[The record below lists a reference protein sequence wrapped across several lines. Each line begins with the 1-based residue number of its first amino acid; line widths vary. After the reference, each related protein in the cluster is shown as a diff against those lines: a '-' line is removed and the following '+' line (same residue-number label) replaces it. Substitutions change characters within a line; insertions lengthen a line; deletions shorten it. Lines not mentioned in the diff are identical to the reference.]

1 MRRTRRTTRTTRR
14 TRSEDDDIDEEGE
27 EDDASVEGEEEWS
40 CSSPPVDYWHHRLP
54 YQMLLAKLNRLLGV
68 FGHGPIDE
76 EGQTKS
82 MID

>member
-1 MRRTRRTTRTTRR
+1 MISTRRGKRTTLV
-14 TRSEDDDIDEEGE
+14 
-27 EDDASVEGEEEWS
+27 A
-40 CSSPPVDYWHHRLP
+40 PPWIIGTIGYP
-54 YQMLLAKLNRLLGV
+54 CYQMLLAKLNRLLGV

>member
-27 EDDASVEGEEEWS
+27 EDDA
-40 CSSPPVDYWHHRLP
+40 SSPPVDYWHHRLP

-68 FGHGPIDE
+68 FGHGPIIDE